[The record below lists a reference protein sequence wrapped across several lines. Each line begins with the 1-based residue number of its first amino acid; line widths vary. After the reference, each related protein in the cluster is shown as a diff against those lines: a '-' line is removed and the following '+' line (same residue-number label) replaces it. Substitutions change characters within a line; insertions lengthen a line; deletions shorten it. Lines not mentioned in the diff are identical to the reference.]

1 MGCWL
6 NSAGTWRYLAG
17 LGGLVAWWSNDGITL
32 GVITVKGMRESLR
45 PFIKQISINQI

>member
-1 MGCWL
+1 MRCWL

-17 LGGLVAWWSNDGITL
+17 LGGLVARWCNDGITL